1 MKKKVKF
8 LKEYQ
13 GLFEPGDE
21 QSFVKEVA
29 EYIVGEGFAEFVKAK
44 PKAKPKDAPKK

>member
-13 GLFEPGDE
+13 GLFDPGDE
-21 QSFVKEVA
+21 MKFGPEEVKFLVSEGYAEVV
-29 EYIVGEGFAEFVKAK
+29 EEAK
-44 PKAKPKDAPKK
+44 PKPAPKKK